1 MFATQCPLSSGTVEN
16 MVAAENRL
24 APILARVLDGA
35 AVVRPDE
42 PGEGSGFVVETG
54 AGVPVVLRAV
64 WAGEGWPDDVRRAA
78 ADVADPWPPDV
89 VLLARR
95 LSSGALEWL
104 RARGANWADEDAR
117 ARIAGPGG
125 LLVIREPAVSA
136 PERDA
141 ARDFSWSPS
150 SLSIAEL
157 ILARSYER
165 LRAAELARDGG
176 WSTAQAASVLG
187 TFDTQGWTIKRGP
200 ARGPHA
206 YRELLDADAMLSAWS
221 VAVVR
226 CARDTR
232 IAHRATRDVM
242 ALLRGEL
249 REALDKNSSWAVS
262 GWAGLE
268 LTAPF
273 TTTVPSVHVYVA
285 DEDFAGQLTAAIGA
299 AGLRAVDEGGRVI
312 FWRADHRILNLARRK
327 DGVPVVSAPR
337 LYADLSSFEARGQ
350 DAADHIKALLIDP
363 LHLNTAAE
371 QPIEPAAARP

>member
-1 MFATQCPLSSGTVEN
+1 

-24 APILARVLDGA
+24 ARILALAFDGT
-35 AVVRPDE
+35 AVVRAGK
-42 PGEGSGFVVETG
+42 PGKGSGFVVKTG
-54 AGVPVVLRAV
+54 AGGQIELRAV

-78 ADVADPWPPDV
+78 ADVANPWPSDV

-117 ARIAGPGG
+117 ARIAGPSG

-157 ILARSYER
+157 ILARPYER

-200 ARGPHA
+200 ARGPGA
-206 YRELLDADAMLSAWS
+206 YREILDADAMLSAWS
-221 VAVVR
+221 VAVGKE
-226 CARDTR
+226 ARDTR

-242 ALLRGEL
+242 TLLAGEL
-249 REALDKNSSWAVS
+249 REALEKNSSWAVS

-273 TTTVPSVHVYVA
+273 TTTVPSVHIYIA
-285 DEDFAGQLTAAIGA
+285 DEDFAGPLTAAIDA
-299 AGLRAVDEGGRVI
+299 AGLREVDEGGRVI
-312 FWRADHRILNLARRK
+312 FWRADPRILNLAGRK

-350 DAADHIKALLIDP
+350 DAADHIKTLLIDP
-363 LHLNTAAE
+363 LHPTGEAE
-371 QPIEPAAARP
+371 QPSEPTAART

>member
-1 MFATQCPLSSGTVEN
+1 

-24 APILARVLDGA
+24 ARILALALDGT
-35 AVVRPDE
+35 AVVRAGTSGD
-42 PGEGSGFVVETG
+42 GSGFLVKTG
-54 AGVPVVLRAV
+54 AGGGVALRAV

-78 ADVADPWPPDV
+78 AGVADPWPSDV

-95 LSSGALEWL
+95 LSPGAVQWL

-125 LLVIREPAVSA
+125 LLVIREPAVRA
-136 PERDA
+136 PETNA
-141 ARDFSWSPS
+141 ARGFSWSPS
-150 SLSIAEL
+150 SLSIAEM
-157 ILARSYER
+157 ILARPYER
-165 LRAAELARDGG
+165 LRAARLARDGG

-187 TFDTQGWTIKRGP
+187 MFDTQGWTIKRGP
-200 ARGPHA
+200 ARGPGA
-206 YRELLDADAMLSAWS
+206 YREILDADPMLSAWS
-221 VAVVR
+221 VAVVQD
-226 CARDTR
+226 ARDTR

-242 ALLRGEL
+242 ALLAGEL
-249 REALDKNSSWAVS
+249 REALDKNSSWAAS

-273 TTTVPSVHVYVA
+273 TTTVPSVHIYVA
-285 DEDFAGQLTAAIGA
+285 DQDFAGPLTAAIGA
-299 AGLRAVDEGGRVI
+299 AGLREVDEGGRVI
-312 FWRADHRILNLARRK
+312 FWRADPRILNLAERK

-363 LHLNTAAE
+363 LHPKTVAE
-371 QPIEPAAARP
+371 QPIEPTAART